1 VRCRQRRRWQRV
13 ASAPHRHRRGE
24 DAAIQAG
31 MRADELLAEG
41 DIDGA
46 ATWRAIIRAI
56 EELQRTRRADETVQ

>member
-1 VRCRQRRRWQRV
+1 
-13 ASAPHRHRRGE
+13 
-24 DAAIQAG
+24 